1 MRKFIITTGI
11 ILLSV
16 IVLGTILYL
25 NHKKSYTEVVNENW
39 SIELPKPKQEL
50 VSFDS
55 GASFQGDGDRYHV
68 FQYGDNAK
76 LMSSLNWTD
85 SRDEVM
91 EAEVTK
97 VIDRLIV
104 SDDQYPDFQNNYRHL
119 KKTHIDGSSMIWLIY
134 FIETQRL
141 YVIEEIF

>member
-1 MRKFIITTGI
+1 MKKIIITTGI
-11 ILLSV
+11 ILLSIV
-16 IVLGTILYL
+16 VLGTMLFFY
-25 NHKKSYTEVVNENW
+25 HKKPYTKLIQENW
-39 SIELPKPKQEL
+39 SIELPKPKHEVL
-50 VSFDS
+50 SIDS
-55 GASFQGDGDRYHV
+55 GSSFLGDGDRYHV
-68 FQYGDNAK
+68 FQYGDNAN
-76 LMSSLNWTD
+76 LISSLNWTD

-141 YVIEEIF
+141 YVIEEIY